1 MILNGFFKLIR
12 SYKKGVSSRMV
23 RKLVKKMGTKNP
35 DIQYFYDS
43 TTMSENEK
51 IHKMFDKIM
60 IALRILIKNLAT
72 IIENAEDIWILYEIF
87 MQHKHIVHQQV
98 DLLIREKENTENTRV
113 FWIDTIVYCL

>member
-1 MILNGFFKLIR
+1 
-12 SYKKGVSSRMV
+12 MV
-23 RKLVKKMGTKNP
+23 RKLVKKMRTKNP

-51 IHKMFDKIM
+51 IHKMFDKII

-72 IIENAEDIWILYEIF
+72 IIDNAEDKWILYEIF

-98 DLLIREKENTENTRV
+98 DLLIREKENTENTRI